1 MTRSERFRWLRQSE
15 EALPLTYVEEEA
27 ERELQAHPIRR
38 CFTGA
43 PRNPQNFL
51 KVSV

>member
-15 EALPLTYVEEEA
+15 EALPLTPAEEEA

-51 KVSV
+51 KASV

>member
-15 EALPLTYVEEEA
+15 EALPLTLAEEEA